1 MNFGG
6 FRRKYAGPVNKM
18 AYVGMLGDLAV
29 VAGLYLYFRQRK
41 INKLAKIEANKEKEI
56 QNNL

>member
-1 MNFGG
+1 MNFSG
-6 FRRKYAGPVNKM
+6 FRKKYIGPVNKL

-29 VAGLYLYFRQRK
+29 VAGFYLYYIQRE
-41 INKLAKIEANKEKEI
+41 INKLIAIEANREKEI

>member
-6 FRRKYAGPVNKM
+6 FRRKYTGPVNKL
-18 AYVGMLGDLAV
+18 AYVGMLGDIAV

-41 INKLAKIEANKEKEI
+41 INKLAEIEANKEKEI

>member
-6 FRRKYAGPVNKM
+6 FRRKYAGPINKLS
-18 AYVGMLGDLAV
+18 YFGMLGDLAV
-29 VAGLYLYFRQRK
+29 IAGLYIYFRQRK
-41 INKLAKIEANKEKEI
+41 IYKLAKIEANREKEI

>member
-1 MNFGG
+1 MNFPG
-6 FRRKYAGPVNKM
+6 FRRKYTGPINKL

-29 VAGLYLYFRQRK
+29 IAGLFLYFRQRK
-41 INKLAKIEANKEKEI
+41 INKLAKIEVNREKEI

>member
-1 MNFGG
+1 MIFAG
-6 FRRKYAGPVNKM
+6 FKRKYAVLVNKL

-29 VAGLYLYFRQRK
+29 VAGFYLYYIQRE
-41 INKLAKIEANKEKEI
+41 INKLIAIEANREKEI